1 MTTNTELNEKLSF
14 LSEYMGAFPC
24 DRLPRVTKYPAALI
38 LNTDPSTK
46 PGEHWVAVYIDS
58 KKCGIYFDPYGFEPL
73 LDVFKQF
80 LDNNC
85 LNGWTYSS
93 KLIQSIK
100 SINCGRYCYMFII
113 LRAMGFP
120 LSHIHGLFD
129 KNPDINDLIV
139 NKYYKFFD

>member
-1 MTTNTELNEKLSF
+1 MNIWVPFLAIVCLELPTIF
-14 LSEYMGAFPC
+14 
-24 DRLPRVTKYPAALI
+24 AALI

-58 KKCGIYFDPYGFEPL
+58 KKCGIHFDPYGFEPL

-80 LDNNC
+80 LDNNW
-85 LNGWTYSS
+85 LNGWNYSS

-100 SINCGRYCYMFII
+100 SINFGRYCYMFII
-113 LRAMGFP
+113 LREMRFP

-139 NKYYKFFD
+139 NKYYKFID